1 MNLDQKF
8 IFPAKLKMAS
18 WALIAIGVISFVIG
32 FMSDAKTTWANYL
45 LNNFY
50 FVSLSVGAL
59 FFLCIQYITNAG
71 WSAAFKRVPQAMGT
85 YLPFAFLFFLLL
97 YFGLHSIY
105 HWTHE
110 GIAET
115 DKIIAWKAPYLN
127 IPFFMARVVVFFVI
141 WILLSRW
148 MRKLSIKE
156 DMQGGLAFFKKSGWV
171 ARVFIFA
178 IALTFPFFV
187 VDMIM
192 SIDTHWF
199 STLFALK
206 NFVAAFLHG
215 SSIIILIVLLLSKT
229 GYFPFLNKSHL
240 HDFSR
245 YLFMLCIVW
254 GYFWFAQFMLIWYGN
269 LPEETVYYVA
279 RWKEEWQ
286 PLFFID
292 LILNWFVPFIV
303 LMPRVTS
310 RSFSTIIGVIIVLI
324 VGQYVDLHLQ
334 IMPGAVH
341 HNHFSLINVGMFLG
355 FVGLFT
361 LVVLTALSKYNL
373 YPKNHPYIEESTEHH
388 F

>member
-1 MNLDQKF
+1 MNLEQKF
-8 IFPAKLKMAS
+8 VFLTKLKVAS
-18 WALIAIGVISFVIG
+18 WVLIAIGVMSFVFG

-71 WSAAFKRVPQAMGT
+71 WSAAFKRIPHAMGA

-97 YFGLHSIY
+97 YFGLHSIF

-110 GIAET
+110 GITET

-127 IPFFMARVVVFFVI
+127 IPFFMGRVILFFLI
-141 WILLSRW
+141 WIFLSRW
-148 MRKLSIKE
+148 MRKLSIRE
-156 DMQGGLAFFKKSGWV
+156 DVEGGVSFFKKSGWV

-178 IALTFPFFV
+178 IAFSFPFFV

-206 NFVAAFLHG
+206 NFIAAFLHG
-215 SSIIILIVLLLSKT
+215 SSIVILIVLLLNKA
-229 GYFPFLNKSHL
+229 GYFSFLNKSHL

-269 LPEETVYYVA
+269 LPEETFYYVT
-279 RWKEEWQ
+279 RWESEWKT
-286 PLFFID
+286 LFFVD
-292 LILNWFVPFIV
+292 LILNWLVPFVV
-303 LMPRVTS
+303 LMPRFTS
-310 RSFSTIIGVIIVLI
+310 RSFTSILVVIVVLI
-324 VGQYVDLHLQ
+324 IGQYVDLHLQ
-334 IMPGAVH
+334 IMPGAVE
-341 HNHFSLINVGMFLG
+341 HNKFSILNIGMFLG
-355 FVGLFT
+355 FVGLFS